1 MKSSI
6 EKDIEILDEMI
17 LNCKYKH
24 NRYDEYAYK
33 KARVLKKCKIALI
46 KDQIEELD
54 IEIGECEYANDDD
67 EEYKKA
73 VEKDKKFLLNQK
85 RILNELLESEENK

>member
-24 NRYDEYAYK
+24 NYFDEYAYK
-33 KARVLKKCKIALI
+33 KARVLEKCKIAL
-46 KDQIEELD
+46 KE
-54 IEIGECEYANDDD
+54 
-67 EEYKKA
+67 
-73 VEKDKKFLLNQK
+73 
-85 RILNELLESEENK
+85 NEQLKNNRR